1 MVSTLQERRGNGSR
15 GFAPRSLVIDDETDR
30 LAQDLAAL
38 RRVDKIE
45 ALRVALVN
53 ALRLS
58 EKTTVRKF
66 ALYRPK
72 ADGVAERD
80 TTPLGS

>member
-1 MVSTLQERRGNGSR
+1 M
-15 GFAPRSLVIDDETDR
+15 IDDETDR

>member
-1 MVSTLQERRGNGSR
+1 M
-15 GFAPRSLVIDDETDR
+15 SLVIDDETDR
-30 LAQDLAAL
+30 LAQHLAAL
-38 RRVDKIE
+38 LHLDKIE

-58 EKTTVRKF
+58 EMAMAGEV
-66 ALYRPK
+66 ALHQPE

-80 TTPLGS
+80 TAPLDR

>member
-1 MVSTLQERRGNGSR
+1 MGSTLQERRGNGSR
-15 GFAPRSLVIDDETDR
+15 GFAPRSLVIGETDR
-30 LAQDLAAL
+30 LDHDLAAL

-58 EKTTVRKF
+58 EKTTVREV

-80 TTPLGS
+80 TTPLGP